1 MYLSFSFSFS
11 FLYIHTRRHT
21 HTRVNMAAWKA
32 LLIIIAYICLVIEG
46 SKSNC
51 FCLVGIYGFGYRSG
65 VVDEQGKAGMGQFI
79 QTKKLESW
87 EDQMLGQAP
96 NASLVDVKQEN
107 LVNSYA
113 YGHGSEELQSS
124 KPSWSPKSCVTTSFS
139 SNMLD
144 FSNNKTDGRH
154 PPPDLSSEVRK
165 RSDFIALSIKVPS

>member
-1 MYLSFSFSFS
+1 M
-11 FLYIHTRRHT
+11 
-21 HTRVNMAAWKA
+21 
-32 LLIIIAYICLVIEG
+32 
-46 SKSNC
+46 
-51 FCLVGIYGFGYRSG
+51 
-65 VVDEQGKAGMGQFI
+65 DEQGKAGMGQFI

-144 FSNNKTDGRH
+144 FSNNKTDARH

-165 RSDFIALSIKVPS
+165 RLDFIALSIKVPS